1 MAKVKSIPE
10 PSVMKFTVDIIVK
23 YHHVIDNHYQVFDQE
38 YLMKSQIE
46 ILNED
51 NCSLYTIL

>member
-1 MAKVKSIPE
+1 MVDVRGNLLSEFALAKVKSIPE

-38 YLMKSQIE
+38 YLMKSQ
-46 ILNED
+46 
-51 NCSLYTIL
+51 